1 MTASGRPLPFAAQ
14 QLRAACAPTDVAIT
28 AGFADQSHLSQ
39 AFRRYAD
46 LTPSLYERGDVAFLQ
61 DSKVCLPDDGALRNF
76 GDASP

>member
-28 AGFADQSHLSQ
+28 AGYVDQSHLSQ